1 MGNGYQNGLIEITPE
16 NIYLKKNYGL
26 TRLVEKKEEDVM
38 SRSNLRKMLSSNPH
52 DQL

>member
-16 NIYLKKNYGL
+16 SVYLKKNYGL
-26 TRLVEKKEEDVM
+26 TRLVEKKEDVM
-38 SRSNLRKMLSSNPH
+38 SRSNLTKMLSSNPH